1 MEHTNKFRISF
12 IINYFFTLWS
22 FLILINS
29 IGISTPKT
37 ILSYVLLEKGN
48 PQNKWNKVVLFGLF
62 SSFIV
67 RLILQI
73 KKNK

>member
-37 ILSYVLLEKGN
+37 ILSSLGLIF
-48 PQNKWNKVVLFGLF
+48 FGLLT
-62 SSFIV
+62 SFVVIQN
-67 RLILQI
+67 R
-73 KKNK
+73 KNKTNVE